1 MTDTYA
7 KDFINFC
14 EGNKTN
20 TTCEKVLYDYLM
32 FLNDEYTY
40 YNVSCEL
47 TQAMF

>member
-7 KDFINFC
+7 KDFITFC
-14 EGNKTN
+14 EPNKTSN

-40 YNVSCEL
+40 YNVSCDL
-47 TQAMF
+47 T